1 MFRKLVCSFMLTGPI
16 RLYFWMY
23 PDQPPM
29 ARVSTLALGL
39 VSKKWVLSVEDTS
52 RPVSIT
58 TSASV
63 GEAGLWPK
71 TKALSVS
78 DQKYDAAISSD
89 SFLCISALDNLM
101 HWSSFFSPHWTSFEW
116 LTLKN
121 QSFHPTVG
129 LGQERKVSF
138 HRSSEKFLALKGIM
152 FVSALIRSVGS
163 GSPNRPRHW
172 RCG

>member
-1 MFRKLVCSFMLTGPI
+1 
-16 RLYFWMY
+16 MY
-23 PDQPPM
+23 PDQPSM
-29 ARVSTLALGL
+29 ERVSTLALGA

-58 TSASV
+58 TSARV

-71 TKALSVS
+71 TKAFQVC
-78 DQKYDAAISSD
+78 DQKYDAALNSD
-89 SFLCISALDNLM
+89 SFLCISAMDNLM
-101 HWSSFFSPHWTSFEW
+101 HWSSFLSPHWISFEW

-138 HRSSEKFLALKGIM
+138 HRSKEKFSALKGIR
-152 FVSALIRSVGS
+152 FVSALIKSVGS
-163 GSPNRPRHW
+163 GFTSGPRH
-172 RCG
+172 

>member
-1 MFRKLVCSFMLTGPI
+1 MFRKSVCSFMLTGPV

-29 ARVSTLALGL
+29 ERVSTLALGL
-39 VSKKWVLSVEDTS
+39 VSQKWVLSAEDTS

-63 GEAGLWPK
+63 GEAGPWPK

-89 SFLCISALDNLM
+89 SFLCISAMDNLM
-101 HWSSFFSPHWTSFEW
+101 HWSSFLSPHWTSFEW

-138 HRSSEKFLALKGIM
+138 HRSREKFSALKGIL

-163 GSPNRPRHW
+163 GSPNGPRHW